1 MPPHKSE
8 DYKISAVQYYLSK
21 NNNQV
26 QTCEIFQCH
35 PRSLMRWVDKY
46 NKNKKITRKKK
57 LPKAYKIKK
66 EQVDYILKILN
77 DDRTITMN
85 DMLQKVKEKYSDF
98 DITSRHISN
107 IVRDNNITLKLT
119 RFRHEPTKR
128 FGKDININKNIKLF
142 YEKVKQ
148 YKIDDIICI
157 DETSIKSLQKRKFCY
172 SRKVRDVLLKHIHK
186 KYLRNILGFLLYL
199 QKVY

>member
-1 MPPHKSE
+1 
-8 DYKISAVQYYLSK
+8 
-21 NNNQV
+21 
-26 QTCEIFQCH
+26 
-35 PRSLMRWVDKY
+35 MRWVDKY
-46 NKNKKITRKKK
+46 NKNKNITRKNRI
-57 LPKAYKIKK
+57 PKAYKVKK
-66 EQVDYILKILN
+66 EQVDYILKTLRN
-77 DDRTITMN
+77 DKTITMN
-85 DMLQKVKEKYSDF
+85 DILQKVKEKYSDF

-172 SRKVRDVLLKHIHK
+172 SRKGKRCVVKHIHK

-199 QKVY
+199 QKAY

>member
-21 NNNQV
+21 NKNQV

-35 PRSLMRWVDKY
+35 PRSLMRWVNKY
-46 NKNKKITRKKK
+46 NKNKNITRKNR
-57 LPKAYKIKK
+57 LPKSYKVKK
-66 EQVDYILKILN
+66 EQVDYILKTLRN
-77 DDRTITMN
+77 DKTITMN
-85 DMLQKVKEKYSDF
+85 DMLQNVKEKYPDV
-98 DITSRHISN
+98 DISSRHIGN

-157 DETSIKSLQKRKFCY
+157 DETSIKSLQ
-172 SRKVRDVLLKHIHK
+172 
-186 KYLRNILGFLLYL
+186 
-199 QKVY
+199 

>member
-1 MPPHKSE
+1 MAKHKSE

-21 NNNQV
+21 NKNQV

-46 NKNKKITRKKK
+46 NKNKNITRKKK
-57 LPKAYKIKK
+57 TPKAYKIKK
-66 EQVDYILKILN
+66 QQVDYILKILN
-77 DDRTITMN
+77 DDKTITMN
-85 DMLQKVKEKYSDF
+85 DMLQKVKEKYPNF

-142 YEKVKQ
+142 YEKKQ

-157 DETSIKSLQKRKFCY
+157 DETSIKSLQSENSVIVER
-172 SRKVRDVLLKHIHK
+172 VRDALLKQIHK
-186 KYLRNILGFLLYL
+186 KYLRNILGFLLY
-199 QKVY
+199 QPKVY